1 MEGLKR
7 RSLGIENRVGVAG
20 FDWDELTDLLKT
32 NSNSVSG
39 SDAYGVELSSGE
51 EKKIGHRERER

>member
-1 MEGLKR
+1 MKIE
-7 RSLGIENRVGVAG
+7 LGVTG

-39 SDAYGVELSSGE
+39 GDAFGAELSSGE
-51 EKKIGHRERER
+51 EKKIGHRERGDSKRK

>member
-7 RSLGIENRVGVAG
+7 RSLGIENRVGVTG

-39 SDAYGVELSSGE
+39 CNAFGAELSSGE
-51 EKKIGHRERER
+51 EKKNQP